1 MELFLAFPLAGGTKT
16 AGGEVDACSSL
27 PLCLPRPLPCPFL
40 LLPRPLSG
48 VLLLPLPLAMSGSER
63 LKSLPGREW
72 VSCWISCCPWSGRT
86 KGSGA
91 WQLQLEV
98 PKGHYVREERQVRV
112 VKG

>member
-72 VSCWISCCPWSGRT
+72 VSLEREDEG
-86 KGSGA
+86 GSGA